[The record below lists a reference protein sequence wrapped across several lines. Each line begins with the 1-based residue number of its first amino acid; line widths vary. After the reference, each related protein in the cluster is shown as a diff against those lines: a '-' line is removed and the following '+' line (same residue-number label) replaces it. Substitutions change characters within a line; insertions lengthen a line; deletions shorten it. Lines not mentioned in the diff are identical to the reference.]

1 MRINSKIDLSNT
13 LTLDDLAPL
22 SSRINELELLFARLT
37 DINKQIIEQQLQI
50 VSPQKLS
57 KDAYKVSEV
66 SKLTGMSKSVIRQKI
81 NSGEI
86 SKMASST
93 IGLILIPKFEV
104 ERLTLCKNS
113 VSIRKQ
119 ENDMVLKALSE
130 NQIVGISL
138 SKKRMLKCS
147 NK

>member
-1 MRINSKIDLSNT
+1 MKINGKIDLSNT

-22 SSRINELELLFARLT
+22 SSRIQELELLFARLT

-50 VSPQKLS
+50 VSPKKLS
-57 KDAYKVSEV
+57 KEAYKVSEV

-93 IGLILIPKFEV
+93 IGLMLIPKSEV
-104 ERLTLCKNS
+104 ERLTLSKTT
-113 VSIRKQ
+113 VSIRNQ
-119 ENDMVLKALSE
+119 ENDLVLKAITD

-138 SKKRMLKCS
+138 SKKRSFKVQH
-147 NK
+147 